1 MATTITATTTT
12 AVASF
17 ADLRLTSNLAGNQME
32 EEMKTAGELDFDDSD
47 ITHAASESESRFNGK
62 TPPDASAASSS
73 SSAGD
78 ISSAAP
84 VSRSDHLHDGKRPKT
99 KYGAKLVPVE
109 VASKQAR
116 AVPVQF
122 AAFGDTGN
130 MGPDVLGTWADNAL
144 GGEDSNFSRNMQWHL
159 HVLKIVQKQGKNEDG
174 GSRAQKNDGSART
187 HSELVVRGTT
197 SGPAGA

>member
-1 MATTITATTTT
+1 ME
-12 AVASF
+12 VASF
-17 ADLRLTSNLAGNQME
+17 ADLNLTSNLAGTQME
-32 EEMKTAGELDFDDSD
+32 DELNTANELNFGDALLR
-47 ITHAASESESRFNGK
+47 AASTLESRFNGK
-62 TPPDASAASSS
+62 TPPAASAASSS
-73 SSAGD
+73 SSTGD

-144 GGEDSNFSRNMQWHL
+144 GGEDSNFSRNMQ
-159 HVLKIVQKQGKNEDG
+159 
-174 GSRAQKNDGSART
+174 
-187 HSELVVRGTT
+187 
-197 SGPAGA
+197 